1 MTQRAIVGESDAA
14 PDGRPGV
21 TGRDQAQQALEASEG
36 RFRAA
41 LETMLDSVV
50 MTTAVRDGD
59 GHIVDF
65 VVDYINPVAE
75 IGQRSAGEI
84 VGRRF
89 LDVWPSAPDS
99 ALWEM
104 YLRLVET
111 GEPIVLDNFT
121 YTELIDGRPVTAV
134 YDIRATRLGDGF
146 LQNFRDV
153 TERHQTQ
160 QALEASEKRFRSA
173 VDALPYTFII
183 FGPVRDCQG
192 RIVELE
198 YRYVNQVL
206 LRLYNRSW
214 EEVVGHGVLELF
226 PSVGELGLFDRYVEA
241 IETHSPAT
249 IDLPWFDEHG
259 VAGSFEVTVT
269 PSDEEVVVASRDVTA
284 QRQAAQ
290 YARSLIEASLDPLV
304 TISAD
309 GKITDVNEATVE
321 VTGVSR
327 DELLGTDFSD
337 YFTEP
342 DKARTAYQQVFAE
355 GSVTDYPL
363 TFRGDKLSD
372 VVYNASLY
380 KGRAGKPL
388 GVFAAARDVTAQKQ
402 AEAEIA
408 KQRAMELERLDELER
423 FQRLTV
429 GRELKMIE
437 LKKEIEALRKEIEE
451 LKKTGIG
458 NAS

>member
-1 MTQRAIVGESDAA
+1 M
-14 PDGRPGV
+14 
-21 TGRDQAQQALEASEG
+21 
-36 RFRAA
+36 
-41 LETMLDSVV
+41 
-50 MTTAVRDGD
+50 
-59 GHIVDF
+59 
-65 VVDYINPVAE
+65 
-75 IGQRSAGEI
+75 
-84 VGRRF
+84 
-89 LDVWPSAPDS
+89 
-99 ALWEM
+99 
-104 YLRLVET
+104 
-111 GEPIVLDNFT
+111 LDNFS
-121 YTELIDGRPVTAV
+121 YTELIDGRPVTAAF
-134 YDIRATRLGDGF
+134 DIRATRLGDGF

-153 TERHQTQ
+153 TQRHRAQ

-173 VDALPYTFII
+173 VDALLYSFII
-183 FGPVRDCQG
+183 FDPVRDCQG

-198 YRYVNQVL
+198 YRYVNQAL

-214 EEVVGHGVLELF
+214 DEVVGHGLLELF
-226 PSVGELGLFDRYVEA
+226 PSVRELGLFGRYVEA

-249 IDLPWFDEHG
+249 IDVPWFDENG

-269 PSDEEVVVASRDVTA
+269 PSDEGVIVASRDVTA
-284 QRQAAQ
+284 QRRAAQ

-321 VTGVSR
+321 VTGVPR
-327 DELLGTDFSD
+327 DELIGTDFSD

-342 DKARTAYQQVFAE
+342 DKARAAYQQVFAE

-363 TFRGDKLSD
+363 TIRDDKLSD

-380 KGRAGKPL
+380 KDPAGNAL
-388 GVFAAARDVTAQKQ
+388 GVFAVARDVTAQKQ
-402 AEAEIA
+402 AEAAIA
-408 KQRAMELERLDELER
+408 KQRALELERLDELER

-437 LKKEIEALRKEIEE
+437 LKKEIEALRKEVEE